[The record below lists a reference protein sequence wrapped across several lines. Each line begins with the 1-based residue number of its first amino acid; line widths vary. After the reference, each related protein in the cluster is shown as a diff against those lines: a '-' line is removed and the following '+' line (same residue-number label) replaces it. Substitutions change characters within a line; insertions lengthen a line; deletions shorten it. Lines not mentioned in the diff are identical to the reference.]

1 MRRRFARG
9 GARPLR
15 RMGMRGIPPLL
26 VRSNELL
33 AAGQFAAGADGLEKL
48 ARAAEGRGGRRAPYL
63 YLEAGRARVMA
74 GQNAEGV
81 ELLRRGLGLLAASPF
96 HHRLG
101 RTARRII
108 YELEERGLA
117 EDAEQ
122 IAVLVLG
129 IEPEREPDSAT
140 AGAGALRRPPLPT
153 RCPGCGAPV
162 RPDEVDWLDDVT
174 AECEFCG
181 SPVRAE

>member
-9 GARPLR
+9 GSRPLR
-15 RMGMRGIPPLL
+15 RMLLGGIPPLL
-26 VRSNELL
+26 VRSHELL
-33 AAGQFAAGADGLEKL
+33 ASGQFSKGADGLEKL
-48 ARAAEGRGGRRAPYL
+48 AHAAEARGGRRAANL

-81 ELLRRGLGLLAASPF
+81 ELFRRGFDLLAASPF

-101 RTARRII
+101 RMARRII
-108 YELEERGLA
+108 NELEERGFA
-117 EDAEQ
+117 EEAKQ
-122 IAVLVLG
+122 VAVLVGG
-129 IEPEREPDSAT
+129 IEPEPASF
-140 AGAGALRRPPLPT
+140 AGGTTALRRPPLPT
-153 RCPGCGAPV
+153 HCPGCGAPV

>member
-15 RMGMRGIPPLL
+15 RMLMRGIPPLL

-33 AAGQFAAGADGLEKL
+33 SMGRFAEGADGLEQL
-48 ARAAEGRGGRRAPYL
+48 ARAAEGRGGRRAASL
-63 YLEAGRARVMA
+63 YLEAGRARVLA

-81 ELLRRGLGLLAASPF
+81 ELFKQGFGILAASPF
-96 HHRLG
+96 HHRLP
-101 RTARRII
+101 RLAQRII
-108 YELEERGLA
+108 AELQERGLA
-117 EDAEQ
+117 QEAEQ
-122 IAVLVLG
+122 VAALVGGL
-129 IEPEREPDSAT
+129 E
-140 AGAGALRRPPLPT
+140 AGADSLTAASSALRRPPLPT

-174 AECEFCG
+174 AECEYCG

>member
-15 RMGMRGIPPLL
+15 RMLRRGIPPLL

-33 AAGQFAAGADGLEKL
+33 ATGQFAEGADGLEEL
-48 ARAAEGRGGRRAPYL
+48 ARAAEGRGGRRAANL

-81 ELLRRGLGLLAASPF
+81 GLLKRGLGLLAASPF
-96 HHRLG
+96 QNRLAG
-101 RTARRII
+101 AARRII
-108 YELEERGLA
+108 DELQERGLA
-117 EDAEQ
+117 EEAEQ
-122 IAVLVLG
+122 IAVLVGGL
-129 IEPEREPDSAT
+129 EPETDSLT
-140 AGAGALRRPPLPT
+140 AGPAALRRPPLPT

-174 AECEFCG
+174 AECEYCG

>member
-15 RMGMRGIPPLL
+15 RMLMRGISPLL

-33 AAGQFAAGADGLEKL
+33 ASGQYAAGADGLEEL
-48 ARAAEGRGGRRAPYL
+48 ARAAEGRGGRRAANL

-81 ELLRRGLGLLAASPF
+81 ELLKRGLGLLAASPF
-96 HHRLG
+96 RLRLG

-108 YELEERGLA
+108 NELQERGLK
-117 EDAEQ
+117 EEAEQ
-122 IAVLVLG
+122 IVVLVG
-129 IEPEREPDSAT
+129 GVEPEPDSDT
-140 AGAGALRRPPLPT
+140 AGAAAPRRLPLPT
-153 RCPGCGAPV
+153 HCPGCGAPV

-174 AECEFCG
+174 AECEYCG
-181 SPVRAE
+181 SPVRVG